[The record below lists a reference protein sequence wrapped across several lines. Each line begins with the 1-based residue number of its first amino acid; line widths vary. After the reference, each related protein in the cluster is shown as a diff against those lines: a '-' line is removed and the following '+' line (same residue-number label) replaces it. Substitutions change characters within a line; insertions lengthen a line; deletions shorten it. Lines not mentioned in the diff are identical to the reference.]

1 MNTKLA
7 LTAFVMF
14 AIMMG
19 MSSVA
24 PAFAG
29 ATSSTGGPPANER
42 AEDNPPTIDCYD
54 LMDALDSTS
63 MSQKAKDRVLELAGC
78 SQPG

>member
-14 AIMMG
+14 AVMMG

-29 ATSSTGGPPANER
+29 APSGGPPANDR
-42 AEDNPPTIDCYD
+42 AEGHPPTIDCVD
-54 LMDALDSTS
+54 LEDALNSTS
-63 MSQKAKDRVLELAGC
+63 MSQTAKDRILELSGC
-78 SQPG
+78 GST